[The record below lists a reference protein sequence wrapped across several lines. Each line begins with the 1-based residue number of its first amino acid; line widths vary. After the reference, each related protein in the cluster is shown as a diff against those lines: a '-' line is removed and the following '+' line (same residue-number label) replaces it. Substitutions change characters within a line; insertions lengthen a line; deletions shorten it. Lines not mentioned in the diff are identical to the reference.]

1 MLCLEA
7 FFLRQLWQT
16 TQSPLQTWCRHSQP
30 DLSSKMWYCIKKCY
44 MLRLFP
50 RSWARCGKLRSRH
63 CSCSGDCKLG
73 AAVTRNLFSNCFSGF
88 TCLARFGI
96 ASEKFYM
103 FRSFP
108 FSAPAVANCSGD
120 CKLGAGS
127 QNLFSKC
134 LSGFTCLA
142 GCGIAS
148 EKCILLTDM
157 KWEKVVKLLLWKLVN
172 AGFLPLRPEC
182 WNLSVSPKLQCFG
195 EEKSLN

>member
-1 MLCLEA
+1 MLWQNWAVCLREWFAPFVLRHLWQTGEIGYCIRKMLCLEA

-88 TCLARFGI
+88 TCLAR
-96 ASEKFYM
+96 
-103 FRSFP
+103 
-108 FSAPAVANCSGD
+108 
-120 CKLGAGS
+120 
-127 QNLFSKC
+127 
-134 LSGFTCLA
+134 
-142 GCGIAS
+142 CGIAS
-148 EKCILLTDM
+148 EKCYIFRSFPFFCASCGTLQWRLQSRCRQP
-157 KWEKVVKLLLWKLVN
+157 KPVFKLL
-172 AGFLPLRPEC
+172 
-182 WNLSVSPKLQCFG
+182 
-195 EEKSLN
+195 